1 MTHSSRTIRWLA
13 SLGVLL
19 AFLLVAVLV
28 IWLLKLSG
36 TDRTVLLIG
45 LVVLGAASAAL
56 TWHLLRPT
64 DAVTRAEKDD
74 AILALRQAA
83 DRLPR
88 GELLQKSLVLVL
100 GPPTATKTTIVTRG
114 GLDAQLL
121 AGDARGTGPEEP
133 TKAANIWLAGGGAVI
148 ESPGALTA
156 DAGRFTRFVRALRGP
171 GLAVALGRREP
182 APRAIVLCIPCD
194 FLAAG
199 DEAKQLDALAPM
211 LRARLADAAL
221 QLGMRVPVYV
231 LFTRFDRIPHVET
244 WLAPL
249 TREEARLPLGAALP
263 FDTGAAGGYAERLVP
278 RLEAAVSQLVAS
290 LGARRSELLT
300 RESVE
305 ARRLTSYEV
314 PRELSKLAPSIIR
327 FLVEVTRPSQ
337 MGMTPQLRG
346 FWFSGARPVLVRD
359 AAPESA
365 AVAAPEAGATG
376 LFRPGMQIDT
386 TPASPPAAARKV
398 PEWVFIDRFFT
409 DVVFGDRSGRAAAVG
424 GVRVSGLRRALL
436 GAVIGTSMMLGVGVL
451 VSWIGNRALT
461 ARTLAAARGVAS
473 LPIVQAAPG
482 TIALPSGEALRTLDA
497 LRALI
502 DTIAVIDST
511 GAPLGLGFGLW
522 NGRALLDAA
531 QPAWVAGYRR
541 QLHDDAWRSLTDS
554 LRAVPAVPVPTSDYG
569 RTYDMLKT
577 YLVGTSE
584 HAKSSPAFVTP
595 VLLAAWQRGIALD
608 TVTEELARR
617 QFETYAILQSRTALW
632 PVTAD
637 AQLAGH
643 VRGHLNKFA
652 GVAPIYVS
660 MLSTVSA
667 SVRPL
672 KLTDSVPQA
681 AGVVGASGALVRGP
695 FTSAGWR
702 SMQDV
707 LKNSDRFFQGE
718 QWVVGE
724 RGAASG
730 RNRDEDLKEIRKLY
744 IADYASEWRGALR
757 AVSVPRPSS
766 VKESAVRLGKLGG
779 ATSPLLAILSIVSHN
794 TSVDTALARAFQ
806 PVQSVTP
813 PAVKD
818 KFVSEANEA
827 YANGLLLLQTQM
839 EQLGSLPPGTDSATI
854 TALVMA
860 AQTVQTGALS
870 GAKLAAR
877 QLEQK
882 FAVDAEASALG
893 RQVAAL
899 LQAPIEG
906 AEATLQRVANAPLPR
921 PRVVAAGGGGGGGG
935 GGAPPPVPL
944 APALPT
950 PAVGGATPGAAV
962 AAGNPAPSGNDFA
975 GSASG
980 AELAVMLND
989 RGRQLCRSMER
1000 ILKRFPFAAD
1010 QGDASVS
1017 DVNAMLA
1024 PGTGAL
1030 WTFYDG
1036 GLQPLL
1042 PLINGVYVSRPMNG
1056 VTLSP
1061 QFVTFFRRM
1070 ARASGALYEDRGQ
1083 TPRMTLSIR
1092 ALASGDAPGTVT
1104 VAHGD
1109 RVPRMVPGA
1118 EAQPVSWPPN
1128 GGATARLSVSVGGR
1142 EQELARAE
1150 GPWALFRVLSRATS
1164 AEGSGRTRVLT
1175 FSGAAP
1181 VSLEVSTTNQRP
1193 MVAYSGGLTGPVC
1206 VGQVVQ

>member
-1 MTHSSRTIRWLA
+1 MTHSSRTTRWLA

-19 AFLLVAVLV
+19 AFLIVAIVV
-28 IWLLKLSG
+28 IWLLKLTG
-36 TDRTVLLIG
+36 TDRTVVVIG
-45 LVVLGAASAAL
+45 LALLGAAGAAL
-56 TWHLLRPT
+56 TWHLLRPS
-64 DAVTRAEKDD
+64 DAVTRAETDD

-100 GPPTATKTTIVTRG
+100 GPPTGTKTTVVTRS

-121 AGDARGTGPEEP
+121 AGDARGTGPEES

-182 APRAIVLCIPCD
+182 AARAIVLCIPCD

-211 LRARLADAAL
+211 IRERLADAAL

-249 TREEARLPLGAALP
+249 TREEARVPLGAALP

-278 RLEAAVSQLVAS
+278 RLEAAFSRLVAS

-365 AVAAPEAGATG
+365 AVSAPAAGATG
-376 LFRPGMQIDT
+376 LFRPGMQLDAKLNA
-386 TPASPPAAARKV
+386 PATVARKV

-451 VSWIGNRALT
+451 VSWLGNRALT
-461 ARTLAAARGVAS
+461 ARTLAAARSVAS

-522 NGRALLDAA
+522 NGRSLIDAA

-584 HAKSSPAFVTP
+584 HAKSSPTFVTP
-595 VLLAAWQRGIALD
+595 VLLTAWQRGIALD

-617 QFETYAILQSRTALW
+617 QFETYAILQARTALW

-643 VRGHLNKFA
+643 VRGHLNKIA

-667 SVRPL
+667 SVPQL

-681 AGVVGASGALVRGP
+681 AGVVGATGAIVRGP

-724 RGAASG
+724 RSAASG

-744 IADYASEWRGALR
+744 VADYASEWRGALR

-827 YANGLLLLQTQM
+827 YANGLLLLQAQM
-839 EQLGSLPPGTDSATI
+839 EQLGSLPPGTDSAAI
-854 TALVMA
+854 TAQIMA

-882 FAVDAEASALG
+882 FAVDADASALG

-899 LQAPIEG
+899 LQAPIDG
-906 AEATLQRVANAPLPR
+906 AEAALLRVTNTPLPR
-921 PRVVAAGGGGGGGG
+921 PRVAAAGGGGGGGG
-935 GGAPPPVPL
+935 GGAPPVPL
-944 APALPT
+944 APAVPT
-950 PAVGGATPGAAV
+950 PVVGGATPGAAV
-962 AAGNPAPSGNDFA
+962 AAGSAAPSGTDFA

-989 RGRQLCRSMER
+989 RGRQLCRSMDR
-1000 ILKRFPFAAD
+1000 ILKRFPFAPD
-1010 QGDASVS
+1010 QGDANVS

-1030 WTFYDG
+1030 WKFYDS

-1042 PLINGVYVSRPMNG
+1042 PLVNGVYGSRTTNG

-1061 QFVTFFRRM
+1061 QFVTFFRWM
-1070 ARASGALYEDRGQ
+1070 ARASDALYQDRGQ

-1092 ALASGDAPGTVT
+1092 ALAVGDAPGTVT
-1104 VAHGD
+1104 LAHGD
-1109 RVPRMVPGA
+1109 RTPRMVPGA
-1118 EAQPVSWPPN
+1118 EAQSVSWPPN
-1128 GGATARLSVSVGGR
+1128 GGSSARLSVSVGGR
-1142 EQELARAE
+1142 DQELARFD
-1150 GPWALFRVLSRATS
+1150 GPWALFRVMARATT

-1175 FSGAAP
+1175 FSGATP
-1181 VSLEVSTTNQRP
+1181 VALEVSAP
-1193 MVAYSGGLTGPVC
+1193 GVGPVVYRGALSGAVC
-1206 VGQVVQ
+1206 PSQVVQ